1 MHFHNPSKHYLFTN
15 MKRITEDIKTGN
27 FRRLYL
33 ILGEEAYLRIQYRD
47 MLKKAMVS
55 DDMNCNIYEG
65 ADIRMPE
72 LIDQAETMPF
82 FADRRLII
90 IENSGLL
97 KSGGEELAAYLP
109 TAPEGT
115 CFIICESEADK
126 RSKLYKTCQNMGI
139 VVSADI
145 PDEMTLKKWVNKMLA
160 DSGKR
165 MTERNI
171 EYFLKTVGQ
180 NMFLIKN
187 EAEKLI
193 SLCADKDIVD
203 AKDVD
208 MICTVQINDRIFEMV
223 DAIGNRNRKTAL
235 DLYYD
240 LLALRE
246 SSFRILSLIARQY
259 NLLLQT
265 KELLLK
271 NASKQEITSKVPLP
285 QYYVNKYI
293 DQSRRFDMKA
303 LKDGLEKCVEADA
316 SIKSGNMKDTLSIEL
331 LISELSA

>member
-1 MHFHNPSKHYLFTN
+1 

-33 ILGEEAYLRIQYRD
+33 ILGQESYLRIQYRD
-47 MLKKAMVS
+47 MLKNAMVS

-65 ADIRMPE
+65 ADIHMPE

-90 IENSGLL
+90 IQNSGLL

-109 TAPEGT
+109 TSPEGT
-115 CFIICESEADK
+115 CFIICESESDK

-139 VVSADI
+139 VVSADT
-145 PDEMTLKKWVNKMLA
+145 PDELTLKKWVNKMLA

-165 MTERNI
+165 MTERDI
-171 EYFLKTVGQ
+171 EYFLKTVGTD
-180 NMFLIKN
+180 MFLIKN
-187 EAEKLI
+187 ETEKLI
-193 SLCADKDIVD
+193 SYCADKDIVN

-208 MICTVQINDRIFEMV
+208 IICVPQINDRIFDMV
-223 DAIGNRNRKTAL
+223 DAIGNRNRKKAL

-246 SSFRILSLIARQY
+246 SPYRILSLVSRQF

-271 NASKQEITSKVPLP
+271 NASKQELLSKVPLP

-293 DQSRRFDMKA
+293 DQTRQFDMKA
-303 LKDGLEKCVEADA
+303 LKEGLEMCVEADA
-316 SIKSGNMKDTLSIEL
+316 SIKSGNMKDSLSIEL